1 MKAKNE
7 SMIKKRSA
15 LTANLKRNWTL
26 YTMVLPGVILILVFS
41 YIPMYGIVM
50 AFQRFKPALGFFRSP
65 WAEPWYRYFRQLIND
80 PYFPRLFRNTL
91 ILGTGSFLV
100 GFPAPIILALLLNEL
115 RFPRFKKVTQTISYM
130 PHFLSTVIVVGLMKL
145 LFSTNGPMAQVMA
158 EFGRTWENPFNL
170 MGAFRPMY
178 ILSGIWQGV
187 GYSSIIYLA
196 AIAGIDPTLYEAA
209 RIDGANK
216 WQQTRHVTLP
226 GILPTVVILLIF
238 NVRGIIGADT
248 QKIMLMYQANIYEVA
263 DVIGTYTYRAGL
275 ENNQQSYATAVSL
288 FMTVISFVI
297 LCITN
302 AIAKRVNETSL
313 W

>member
-1 MKAKNE
+1 MTAKNE
-7 SMIKKRSA
+7 SIRKKQGA
-15 LTANLKRNWTL
+15 LAANLKRNWTL
-26 YTMVLPGVILILVFS
+26 YTMVLPGVILIAVFA

-65 WAEPWYRYFRQLIND
+65 WAEPWYRYFKQLLND

-91 ILGTGSFLV
+91 ILGTGSFLI

-145 LFSTNGPMAQVMA
+145 LFAVNGPIAQVMA
-158 EFGRTWENPFNL
+158 NMGKTWDNPFNL
-170 MGAFRPMY
+170 LSAFRPMY

-216 WQQTRHVTLP
+216 WQQTWHVTLP

-248 QKIMLMYQANIYEVA
+248 QKIMLMYQPNIYEVA

-275 ENNQQSYATAVSL
+275 ENNQQAYATAVSL
-288 FMTVISFVI
+288 FMTVISFAI

>member
-1 MKAKNE
+1 MIARNE
-7 SMIKKRSA
+7 STLKKRRE
-15 LTANLKRNWTL
+15 LNANLKRNWQL
-26 YTMVLPGVILILVFS
+26 YTMVLPGVILILIFA

-65 WAEPWYRYFRQLIND
+65 WAEPWYRYFRQMFKD
-80 PYFPRLFRNTL
+80 PYFPRLIRNTL
-91 ILGTGSFLV
+91 ILGTGSFV
-100 GFPAPIILALLLNEL
+100 IGFPAPIILALLLNEL

-145 LFSTNGPMAQVMA
+145 LFGTGGPLAQMLA
-158 EFGRTWENPFNL
+158 KFGIVWENPFNSL
-170 MGAFRPMY
+170 GAFRPMY

-196 AIAGIDPTLYEAA
+196 AIAGIDPMLYEAA
-209 RIDGANK
+209 LIDGANK
-216 WQQTRHVTLP
+216 RQQIWHITLP
-226 GILPTVVILLIF
+226 GILPTIVILLIF
-238 NVRGIIGADT
+238 NVRGIVGADT
-248 QKIMLMYQANIYEVA
+248 QKIMLMYQASTYEVA

-288 FMTVISFVI
+288 FMTVISFAI